1 MSVRV
6 LADIRGAYRIPTPLW
21 RPLRGRSLCGH
32 GRARAA
38 FGVRDFGEVGQAS
51 LEYLLVGTVLM
62 VVAAGLAAL
71 WRFAADGRF
80 EHLVDACASHAV
92 STGGALDVFLF

>member
-1 MSVRV
+1 MSVRD
-6 LADIRGAYRIPTPLW
+6 LADIYGVCRVPMAGR
-21 RPLRGRSLCGH
+21 RPLRTPVDCGRVRPVFR
-32 GRARAA
+32 GRRL
-38 FGVRDFGEVGQAS
+38 GELGQAS

-80 EHLVDACASHAV
+80 DHLVDACASHAV

>member
-1 MSVRV
+1 MNVRD
-6 LADIRGAYRIPTPLW
+6 LADIYGVCRVPMAGR
-21 RPLRGRSLCGH
+21 RPLRTPVDCGRV
-32 GRARAA
+32 RTA
-38 FGVRDFGEVGQAS
+38 FGAQNFGELGQAS

-80 EHLVDACASHAV
+80 DHLVDACASHAV

>member
-1 MSVRV
+1 M
-6 LADIRGAYRIPTPLW
+6 
-21 RPLRGRSLCGH
+21 RGRALCRH
-32 GRARAA
+32 GRAQTA
-38 FGVRDFGEVGQAS
+38 FGARDFEELGQAS

-80 EHLVDACASHAV
+80 DHLVDACASHAV

>member
-1 MSVRV
+1 MRIS
-6 LADIRGAYRIPTPLW
+6 ADICGACWAFESGRRLPHVRGLHARQ
-21 RPLRGRSLCGH
+21 RPAFGRRGR
-32 GRARAA
+32 
-38 FGVRDFGEVGQAS
+38 GEEGQAS

-62 VVAAGLAAL
+62 IVAVGLAAL

-80 EHLVDACASHAV
+80 ERIVDACASHAV